1 MNSNSDLKDRIE
13 KNLQENSITNTITID
28 VLGEEVTLKGIVDS
42 YEIKDKIE
50 QIVLRFSEV
59 EAVNNELAIF
69 NENQKYM
76 IPKIGLSEES
86 IEKTIKLLEVVLSDV
101 FHPLNVVYCVL

>member
-69 NENQKYM
+69 NEN
-76 IPKIGLSEES
+76 
-86 IEKTIKLLEVVLSDV
+86 
-101 FHPLNVVYCVL
+101 

>member
-13 KNLQENSITNTITID
+13 KNLQENSITNTITIA

-42 YEIKDKIE
+42 YEVKDKIE

-59 EAVNNELAIF
+59 EAVNNELAII
-69 NENQKYM
+69 NEN
-76 IPKIGLSEES
+76 
-86 IEKTIKLLEVVLSDV
+86 
-101 FHPLNVVYCVL
+101 